1 MGYDNNSSSMVVWEI
16 KIPVNGKKVL
26 NDEYEVLYRQ

>member
-1 MGYDNNSSSMVVWEI
+1 MGYDNNSISMVAREI

-26 NDEYEVLYRQ
+26 NDEYGVLYRQ

>member
-1 MGYDNNSSSMVVWEI
+1 MVAREI